1 LRKKKSRQ
9 KGKKELASKI
19 EITTENVK
27 ALREKTGVG
36 MMDCKK
42 ALIESNGDMEKAVD
56 ILRALGLAA
65 AARRAGRTAAEGV
78 VDSYIHI
85 GGKIGVLLEIN
96 CETDFVARNI
106 EFQSFVK
113 DIAMQI
119 AASNPQYISREDVP
133 DGIVEHEKEILK
145 SQTLAEGKPEKVAD
159 KIVEGRLEKFFS
171 EVCLI
176 DQPFI
181 KDPNKS
187 IKDLLG
193 EFCAKIGENIVIRRF
208 TRYQLGEKS

>member
-9 KGKKELASKI
+9 KGKNELASKV

-42 ALIESNGDMEKAVD
+42 ALIESNGEMDKAVD

-65 AARRAGRTAAEGV
+65 VARRAGRIAAEGV

-133 DGIVEHEKEILK
+133 DGIVDHEREILK

-159 KIVEGRLEKFFS
+159 KIVDGRLEKFFS

-181 KDPNKS
+181 KDPKMS

>member
-1 LRKKKSRQ
+1 
-9 KGKKELASKI
+9 LASKADI
-19 EITTENVK
+19 STEQVR

-36 MMDCKK
+36 MMDCKR
-42 ALIESNGDMEKAVD
+42 ALSEAGGDPEKAIE
-56 ILRALGLAA
+56 ILRKQGLAA

-85 GGKIGVLLEIN
+85 GGKIGVLVEIN

-133 DGIVEHEKEILK
+133 DGIVSHEKEILK
-145 SQTLAEGKPEKVAD
+145 SQTIAEGKPEKVAD
-159 KIVEGRLEKFFS
+159 KIVEGRLEKFYS

-187 IKDLLG
+187 INDLLG